1 MTLQAQSTVQA
12 DNERV
17 RVTRWS
23 FGIEAETGYHRHE
36 YDYVVVP
43 LATGRLKLIGP
54 EGEET
59 FSELEAGVSYYREAG
74 VEHNVI
80 NATAGPFA
88 FVEIELKA

>member
-1 MTLQAQSTVQA
+1 MAEQATSTVQV

-17 RVTRWS
+17 RVTKWS
-23 FGIEAETGYHRHE
+23 FTPEAETGYHRHE

-43 LATGRLKLIGP
+43 VMSGCLKLIGP
-54 EGEET
+54 DGAESFSDLEGG
-59 FSELEAGVSYYREAG
+59 FSYFRGAG

-80 NATAGPFA
+80 NATDGPFA